1 MPSPL
6 NKILKTIKQNI
17 SEYFSETSIHGLRY
31 LVDGKN
37 ILEKVCWSLVV
48 MVSLYFAGSMILTSI
63 EDNEKAPILTTIET
77 ISFEDVP
84 FPAVTIAADERAN
97 PWGFVQKTFNMMEF
111 YEPVDHKHKDLNELQ
126 QQSKFILE
134 AIIEKIDDGIVRNWI
149 NKTVTWYKDKLG
161 NRVDKGSAKYFY
173 LVKKPPQ

>member
-1 MPSPL
+1 MPGPL
-6 NKILKTIKQNI
+6 NKIIKTIKQHI

-97 PWGFVQKTFNMMEF
+97 PWGFVQKTFNMMTFYGIDKRDKHTNKEVFEDSYELRKEF
-111 YEPVDHKHKDLNELQ
+111 GFVFKEINRNIKEALDNNWHNWSLNDL
-126 QQSKFILE
+126 K
-134 AIIEKIDDGIVRNWI
+134 W
-149 NKTVTWYKDKLG
+149 
-161 NRVDKGSAKYFY
+161 
-173 LVKKPPQ
+173 